1 MKFEELC
8 KFWNRA
14 KEGGRKSIR
23 YEELNPKYFMKLRN
37 GFLVPFLESIQMD
50 LEERD

>member
-1 MKFEELC
+1 MKYNELL

-14 KEGGRKSIR
+14 KGGGRKSIR
-23 YEELNPKYFMKLRN
+23 YEELNPNYFMQLKN
-37 GFLVPFLESIQMD
+37 GCYVPFLDALQMD